1 MILQRYIDHGYLTT
15 TKAEQLELDPFQ
27 SDVLNSE
34 TISQLI
40 FANFISVDE
49 VLQLS
54 LREQSN
60 LKLHSTSHVTQQELI
75 DTIMFCSTT

>member
-60 LKLHSTSHVTQQELI
+60 LKLHST
-75 DTIMFCSTT
+75 